1 MSADWRKAQAKR
13 YAYDGRNAV
22 AAQRLLELKSEIDI
36 PDGVWKQIEPLV
48 ADLACLAVVS
58 ETNRDVAFRKHP
70 VDFAA
75 WRGSS

>member
-1 MSADWRKAQAKR
+1 
-13 YAYDGRNAV
+13 
-22 AAQRLLELKSEIDI
+22 LLELKSQIDI

-75 WRGSS
+75 WRGSF